1 MAGEGFKKSIV
12 LFIYFCT
19 VYFYVAGGLH
29 STHRTT
35 RASLQC
41 TLKSKNC
48 NEIYTNNVKQY
59 IFYIH
64 IWFGE
69 NNKYLSKIINSC
81 CVGEISPLKS
91 L

>member
-12 LFIYFCT
+12 LIIYFCT

-41 TLKSKNC
+41 TLKGKNC
-48 NEIYTNNVKQY
+48 DKIYTKKVKKS
-59 IFYIH
+59 IF
-64 IWFGE
+64 
-69 NNKYLSKIINSC
+69 
-81 CVGEISPLKS
+81 
-91 L
+91 